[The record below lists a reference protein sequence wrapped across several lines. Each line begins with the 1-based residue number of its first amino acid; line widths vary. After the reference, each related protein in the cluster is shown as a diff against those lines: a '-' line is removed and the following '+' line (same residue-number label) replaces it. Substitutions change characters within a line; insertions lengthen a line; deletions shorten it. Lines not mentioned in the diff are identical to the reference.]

1 MFYQKGHKHE
11 LEIGEATLKAFNM
24 EAFFN
29 SGFIHTSL
37 V

>member
-11 LEIGEATLKAFNM
+11 PEIGEAISKAFNM
-24 EAFFN
+24 EAFLT
-29 SGFIHTSL
+29 GLHTSL